1 MPYTRWL
8 PGTPLVLNHHD
19 IECHLVSRR
28 AAAERSFARRIYFSR
43 EAAKIERL
51 ERELCPHAA
60 INITVSE
67 LDATRLRE
75 IVPGTATLD
84 VDNGVDVDYFAPGAS
99 GQVERGGLVFAGT
112 LSLYSNRDAV
122 RYLLDEIWPALIVQN
137 PERRIAIVGRNP
149 GPEVLRAAR
158 DPRITV
164 TGFVEDVRPYIDA
177 ASIYICPIRDGG
189 GTRLKV
195 LDALAMGKPLVA
207 TGLAVEGLSMV
218 EEEHY
223 LKAETPAEYVKQI
236 SRLENDPELRRR
248 LAAAGR
254 DLVVKRYAWTVIGEK
269 LQRAYAGLDG
279 ESGD

>member
-1 MPYTRWL
+1 
-8 PGTPLVLNHHD
+8 
-19 IECHLVSRR
+19 
-28 AAAERSFARRIYFSR
+28 
-43 EAAKIERL
+43 
-51 ERELCPHAA
+51 
-60 INITVSE
+60 

-122 RYLLDEIWPALIVQN
+122 RYLLDEIWPALIAQN
-137 PERRIAIVGRNP
+137 PERRLAIVGRNP

-158 DPRITV
+158 DTRITV
-164 TGFVEDVRPYIDA
+164 TGFVEDVRPHLDA
-177 ASIYICPIRDGG
+177 ASIYVCPIRDGG

-207 TGLAVEGLSMV
+207 SGLAVEGLSMV
-218 EEEHY
+218 DEEHY

-236 SRLENDPELRRR
+236 TRLENDPELRRR

-254 DLVVKRYAWTVIGEK
+254 DLAVRRYSWTVIGEK
-269 LQRAYAGLDG
+269 LERAYARAVTAGRLLD
-279 ESGD
+279 S